1 MRAYTRDMTPCYSA
15 MMRAATRRIGAVY
28 DEALAPFGINIAQ
41 YSLLRRI
48 EALQPVSFTR
58 LGHEQE
64 LDRSTVSRNARVL
77 EKARLVAMGRGEE
90 DQREAV
96 VSLTPQGVAV
106 LEAARPAWEVCQART
121 EARIGAA
128 GLDLFRKIL
137 QSL

>member
-1 MRAYTRDMTPCYSA
+1 

-58 LGHEQE
+58 LGYEQE

-77 EKARLVAMGRGEE
+77 EKAQLVAMGRGEE

-106 LEAARPAWEVCQART
+106 LEAAHPAWEECQAST

-128 GLDLFRKIL
+128 SLDLFRKIL
-137 QSL
+137 QGL